1 MLPGIT
7 EPNLPSLPAVSEPA
21 PPEPVSPGLQR
32 AVLIASSLAVV
43 VVMLN
48 VSIVNPSL
56 PTLGRVFGVGAH
68 DVPWVANVYNIVF
81 AATLLAGG
89 LLGDRFGFRRALL
102 WGLTL
107 GVVGAVT
114 CALASSFPALLVGR
128 ALQGLSS
135 AVIQPA
141 TLVLLTLAFT
151 ESGAR
156 ARAIGVWAGV
166 SGLGIAAGPLLG
178 GTIIDTLGW
187 SAVFWTVAVTALV
200 TLTFTL
206 GRTRALGT
214 PSPRPIDVPGV
225 ILAASALASLAYGLS
240 QGNVL
245 GWGSAPVLGC
255 LGLAAVTSALFL
267 RTEGRARHPLV
278 DLTLF
283 RNRAFTTA
291 NVGSLLAAFG
301 PFGLLVF
308 ITLFLQGTQGYS
320 ATRAGLV
327 TALFP
332 IGVGVS
338 SPLGGR
344 LIARAG
350 ARGVGAAGLAVIGAG
365 LLLVLGLHLGGSPLG
380 TALGL
385 ASEFFVM
392 GIGTGLA
399 NAALTTA
406 TVSAAPAAQASQ
418 ASSVLSAMRQVG
430 VALGIAAWGALV
442 ARGGGGTPGFL
453 NGLHAGAAVIGTL
466 LLIGA
471 GGVWLGL
478 APRAAAPS
486 RPSLTDK

>member
-1 MLPGIT
+1 MLAGIT
-7 EPNLPSLPAVSEPA
+7 EPNLPSLSAVSDRV
-21 PPEPVSPGLQR
+21 PPEPVPAGLQR
-32 AVLIASSLAVV
+32 AVLIASSLSVV

-56 PTLGRVFGVGAH
+56 PTLGHVFGVGAH

-89 LLGDRFGFRRALL
+89 LLGDRFGFRRALV
-102 WGLTL
+102 WGLAL
-107 GVVGAVT
+107 GVVGAAT
-114 CALASSFPALLVGR
+114 CALAPSFPALLVGR

-151 ESGAR
+151 QPAAR

-178 GTIIDTLGW
+178 GTVIDTLGW
-187 SAVFWTVAVTALV
+187 SAVFWTVAVTALG
-200 TLTFTL
+200 TLAFTL
-206 GRTRALGT
+206 GRTRPLGT
-214 PSPRPIDVPGV
+214 PRPRPIDVPGV
-225 ILAASALASLAYGLS
+225 LLAASTLAGLAYGLS

-267 RTEGRARHPLV
+267 RAERRAPHPLV
-278 DLTLF
+278 DLRVF

-327 TALFP
+327 TSLFP
-332 IGVGVS
+332 IGVGLS

-365 LLLVLGLHLGGSPLG
+365 LLLVLGLHLGGSPLSLS
-380 TALGL
+380 LGL
-385 ASEFFVM
+385 AGEFFVM
-392 GIGTGLA
+392 GVGTGLA

-406 TVSAAPAAQASQ
+406 AVSDVPAGQAAQ

-442 ARGGGGTPGFL
+442 ARGGEGTPGFL
-453 NGLHAGAAVIGTL
+453 SGLHAGAGVIGAL
-466 LLIGA
+466 LLVGA
-471 GGVWLGL
+471 LGVWRGL
-478 APRAAAPS
+478 TPRAAAP
-486 RPSLTDK
+486 